1 MPASSMEASN
11 LPVGP
16 LYANPTSFVAVKSSP
31 LHPKRKVV
39 EISLKRSLFDH
50 FFMSMHQ
57 LPFRER
63 ASTVQMHH
71 QIPINPQIVLEHPH
85 PHFSFNLPKH
95 SNLRRFPR
103 SSFSHKSFY
112 PPYSMNCG
120 LFLCLVSANPR
131 TSNSPLR
138 TKFRYQIVTEKTT
151 SNYCNDFHA
160 NSLIC
165 PLLSQLCLLI
175 IQLITFPL

>member
-16 LYANPTSFVAVKSSP
+16 LYANLTSFVAVKSSP
-31 LHPKRKVV
+31 LHPKRKVT
-39 EISLKRSLFDH
+39 EMSLKRSLFDH

-112 PPYSMNCG
+112 PPYKVHNFNELWTFFMSCK
-120 LFLCLVSANPR
+120 CQSKDIKQP
-131 TSNSPLR
+131 TSDKVPLPN
-138 TKFRYQIVTEKTT
+138 RYRK
-151 SNYCNDFHA
+151 NDV
-160 NSLIC
+160 
-165 PLLSQLCLLI
+165 
-175 IQLITFPL
+175 